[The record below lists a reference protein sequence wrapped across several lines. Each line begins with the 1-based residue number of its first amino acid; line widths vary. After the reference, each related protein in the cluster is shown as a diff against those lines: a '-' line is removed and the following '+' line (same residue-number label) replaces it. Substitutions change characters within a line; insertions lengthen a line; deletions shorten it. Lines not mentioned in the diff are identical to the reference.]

1 MIKSHLKRITIW
13 FDVYNMKSISR
24 VQVTKTENSTLP
36 LSHWTTKALY
46 TFMSLIAVRNG
57 L

>member
-1 MIKSHLKRITIW
+1 MIKSHLKRITIC

-24 VQVTKTENSTLP
+24 VQVIKTESSTLP
-36 LSHWTTKALY
+36 LSHWTTKALF
-46 TFMSLIAVRNG
+46 TFMSLIALRNG